1 MALRNILIGTF
12 AVVMCVS
19 TLSAQQKGRPYAP
32 AKTAWGDP
40 DIQGIYT
47 NKDENGIPL
56 ERPSQ
61 LAGKNLADVNDAELQ
76 DLIAERSKAAAERAP
91 GIGGADTG
99 AGPTHWYEHYGA
111 KNSRAWLMVDPPD
124 GVIPAPTAEA
134 SARNA

>member
-1 MALRNILIGTF
+1 MKTLTMSVALLTLAIPTF
-12 AVVMCVS
+12 A
-19 TLSAQQKGRPYAP
+19 QAP
-32 AKTAWGDP
+32 ARPAAPRAAAKTYAAPKTPWGDP
-40 DIQGIYT
+40 DLQGIYT
-47 NKDENGIPL
+47 NKDENGIPF

-111 KNSRAWLMVDPPD
+111 KNSRA
-124 GVIPAPTAEA
+124 
-134 SARNA
+134 